1 VSLRDFNKI
10 YKDSIDNPT
19 SILIAIYTNTA
30 IANNDLSSYTK
41 VMVGLEAQQWRQTIS
56 KELNNF
62 KIKDIYELVP
72 RPKDRKIMFRK

>member
-1 VSLRDFNKI
+1 MSLRDFNKI
-10 YKDSIDNPT
+10 YKDSIDSPT
-19 SILIAIYTNTA
+19 SILIAIYTNTV
-30 IANNDLSSYTK
+30 IDNNDLSSYTK